1 MFQFPLIIRS
11 GLKIMEYTTLGRT
24 GLKVSVMGLG
34 CGGPSRIG
42 KATGHTEEESIA
54 IIKHGINSGINF
66 IDTAE
71 VYRTEKIVG
80 KSIEGFNR
88 KDLVLSTKK
97 STWGTIKPGNVIKSF
112 ERSLKDLGT
121 DYIDIYHLHGVIL
134 EDYDYLYSEV
144 VPILLE
150 MRDQG
155 KIRYLGITE
164 RFNPDPNHSMLQ
176 RALKDDVWDV
186 MMVGF
191 NILNQSAR
199 KRILLSAMEKN
210 IGVLIMFAVRLALS
224 RPARLKQCID
234 ELIQNKQINPTE
246 INKEDPL
253 GFLIHDNGAE
263 SIVDAAYRFC
273 NYEPG
278 THVILSGTGNL
289 DHLKENIQIM
299 QKPPLPEKDV
309 IKLTEIFRNVDSI
322 TGQ

>member
-1 MFQFPLIIRS
+1 
-11 GLKIMEYTTLGRT
+11 MEYTTLGRT
-24 GLKVSVMGLG
+24 GLKVSVMGIG

-42 KATGHTEEESIA
+42 KATGNTEEESIA
-54 IIKHGINSGINF
+54 IIKHGLNSGINF

-80 KSIEGFNR
+80 KAIEGFNR
-88 KDLVLSTKK
+88 EDVVLSTKK
-97 STWGTIKPGNVIKSF
+97 STWGKIGPVEVKKSF
-112 ERSLKDLGT
+112 ERSLKDLRT
-121 DYIDIYHLHGVIL
+121 DFIDIYHLHGVVL
-134 EDYDYLYSEV
+134 QDYDYLYSEI

-155 KIRYLGITE
+155 KIRFLGITE
-164 RFNPDPNHSMLQ
+164 RFNADLNHSMLQ
-176 RALKDDVWDV
+176 RALQDDIWDV

-199 KRILLSAMEKN
+199 ERLFVSTMKKK
-210 IGVLIMFAVRLALS
+210 IGILIMFAVRLALS
-224 RPARLKQCID
+224 RPERLKECIT
-234 ELIQNKQINPTE
+234 ELIQNKQINHSV
-246 INKEDPL
+246 IDMEDPL

-263 SIVDAAYRFC
+263 DIVDAAYRFC

-289 DHLKENIQIM
+289 DHMKDNIKFM

-309 IKLTEIFRNVDSI
+309 LKLKEIFKAVDSI
-322 TGQ
+322 SGQ